1 MPVVQDNCLDLKSE
15 HLLISNFMINRIVRL
30 TFVPENVDA
39 FIEIFNNSKAHIAS
53 FPGNHGLKLLRDE
66 TDKNVF
72 YTYSLWFD
80 DASLQRYR
88 KSELFKTTWA
98 ATRALFSDKPI

>member
-1 MPVVQDNCLDLKSE
+1 
-15 HLLISNFMINRIVRL
+15 MINRIVRL

-39 FIEIFNNSKAHIAS
+39 FIEIFNGSKEHIAS

-98 ATRALFSDKPI
+98 ATRALFSDRPIAWSTTVIETVK